1 MFGVSF
7 AIVKSTL
14 LFGKPY
20 GKSALGNSGF
30 LGLSDFGHPG
40 EVRHMVF
47 DEADTLCETW
57 PRSQRSRIRCFRTEV
72 GYCSI
77 NADGLFFRG
86 YI

>member
-1 MFGVSF
+1 MFGVSC

-14 LFGKPY
+14 LFGKPVREIRRT
-20 GKSALGNSGF
+20 GNSGF

-57 PRSQRSRIRCFRTEV
+57 PRSWPGPGSDV
-72 GYCSI
+72 S
-77 NADGLFFRG
+77 DGGRLL
-86 YI
+86 